1 MVRGRER
8 VREFIRRYVK
18 AVFDDDVPGLAAEL
32 AYRFMFATF
41 PFAIFVVAL
50 SGFMASWLGIAD
62 PGSRIIG
69 AIGNSLPSD
78 LIGPVKD
85 QLELAL
91 ADTQPQLLSLGAVVT
106 LYAATGGIDTLMKA
120 MNRAY
125 GVTETRPMITRIGL
139 AALLTFLGGV
149 AVFFSFVAIVG
160 GTLVTQRLIDAAG
173 LGQVWPVLSL
183 LRWPIAF
190 ALLVAAVA
198 ALLRYAPNFRT
209 PWRPAAL
216 AAAAF
221 AVVWLAVTY
230 GFGLYVARFASFGA
244 TYGALASVIVLMLW
258 FYLTAF
264 VLLGAAEL
272 AGLLARPHAPR
283 PADTKLPVAPIA
295 APKSGATPAAH

>member
-41 PFAIFVVAL
+41 PFVIFVVAL

-106 LYAATGGIDTLMKA
+106 LYAATAGIDTLMKA

-139 AALLTFLGGV
+139 ALLLTFLGGV

-160 GTLVTQRLIDAAG
+160 GTLVTQRLIDTIG

-209 PWRPAAL
+209 PWRTAAL

-258 FYLTAF
+258 FYLTAV

-272 AGLLARPHAPR
+272 ASLLARPHAPR
-283 PADTKLPVAPIA
+283 PADKKLPVAPIA
-295 APKSGATPAAH
+295 APKSGSTPAAH